1 MVLFPANATNQKSI
15 LITEGGGGG
24 GVEKGP
30 KIYIFYNTIFLLQE
44 ICSLS
49 HFSLLLWSTFNG
61 NNVMKIP
68 KEMFLLTFSFRLG
81 HLWRAKPSEA
91 TVESEMHVRFI
102 KSAKVSSAYFSFAIL
117 P

>member
-15 LITEGGGGG
+15 LITEGGGG

-49 HFSLLLWSTFNG
+49 HFPFYYEAHLMEILL
-61 NNVMKIP
+61 
-68 KEMFLLTFSFRLG
+68 
-81 HLWRAKPSEA
+81 
-91 TVESEMHVRFI
+91 
-102 KSAKVSSAYFSFAIL
+102 
-117 P
+117 